1 MIILQAARSIFK
13 LERGRRAYFTVMITL
28 RQRIIKLSSWDK
40 DLFPDFLRDTY
51 PQSLDFEWL
60 KFDKLSFTNTSKPW
74 AGKVSLDKT
83 QFKIIRISSRL
94 IGNDRSSVIIY
105 GKVVMIN
112 DTPWLKLTYKPF
124 WYFPVSFLVAFF
136 VSFGLFALRPLN
148 AMDGLFAIAII
159 LIPAV
164 YFYWDLYQ
172 SDKRMLKYIHESRAK
187 VYEATVAARAQKV

>member
-1 MIILQAARSIFK
+1 
-13 LERGRRAYFTVMITL
+13 MITL
-28 RQRIIKLSSWDK
+28 RQRIIKLSHWDK

-51 PQSLDFEWL
+51 PQTLDYEWL
-60 KFDKLSFTNTSKPW
+60 RFNTMFSFTNTSKPW

-83 QFKIIRISSRL
+83 QFKIIRISPRFF
-94 IGNDRSSVIIY
+94 GNDRSSVIIY
-105 GKVVMIN
+105 GKVIIIN
-112 DTPWLKLTYKPF
+112 NTPWLKLTYKPF

-136 VSFGLFALRPLN
+136 VSFGLFALRTPLN

-172 SDKRMLKYIHESRAK
+172 SDKRMLKYIHESRTK